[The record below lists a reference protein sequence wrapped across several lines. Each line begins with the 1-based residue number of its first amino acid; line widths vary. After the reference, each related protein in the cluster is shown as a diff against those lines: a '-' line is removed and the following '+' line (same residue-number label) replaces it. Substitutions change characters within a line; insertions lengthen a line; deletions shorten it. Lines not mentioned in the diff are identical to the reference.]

1 MLLHANDNGDVEDD
15 DDGAQADDDDNY
27 DDMMMTTIMMTMSWS
42 NLVSAAYLLLS
53 TGAECWSHLVQLND
67 DDDDDYQDN
76 DGDHQ
81 LLMRM

>member
-53 TGAECWSHLVQLND
+53 AGAECWSHLVQLND